1 MSEREAKL
9 KLKEEELLKRED
21 LVVRKELQIQARE
34 RELSCEYL
42 LMYMYQLGVITNTMY
57 IHVYYNDTWLHVS
70 TTHKF

>member
-42 LMYMYQLGVITNTMY
+42 LIYMYQLGAIINTMY
-57 IHVYYNDTWLHVS
+57 IHVYMY
-70 TTHKF
+70 TTMIHGYMYYKF

>member
-42 LMYMYQLGVITNTMY
+42 LMYMYQLGAIVIITNTMY
-57 IHVYYNDTWLHVS
+57 MYICILQ
-70 TTHKF
+70 